1 MGKGSSLSL
10 GALLLNIAVAA
21 YLFAI
26 GIIDLAGKKG
36 DIRDA
41 VGAVFSGNIVN
52 ILTIVLAVLAVAAGI
67 FILLKLFGIK
77 IPSLELILIILA
89 IAWIVFIVLIDFID
103 AIGNKRISN
112 HFLEWLAT
120 LGCHLMALGGLL
132 VAAQK

>member
-1 MGKGSSLSL
+1 MSKGSSFSL
-10 GALLLNIAVAA
+10 GVLLLNIAVAA
-21 YLFAI
+21 YLFAT
-26 GIIDLAGKKG
+26 GIIGLSTKGG
-36 DIRDA
+36 DIRQA

-77 IPSLELILIILA
+77 IPSLEMILIILA
-89 IAWIVFIVLIDFID
+89 IAWLVFIVLIDIID
-103 AIGNKRISN
+103 ALGNNRISN
-112 HFLEWLAT
+112 HFLEWLAA